1 MFKILIFLIL
11 TFYITSCG
19 NEDPLNVKVVDIK
32 EPCECIDFAV
42 LISKRLEELSPCVKP
57 EESAI
62 WECGDYYVDSLAS
75 EEERNIVKHF
85 TKRDEIYTYCIEEFD
100 HDLLSK
106 CAIDHPDLLNVNPE
120 SHLGFAK
127 YTYTMEAMDFYS
139 VVGLEFKFYDN
150 SN

>member
-1 MFKILIFLIL
+1 MFKILVFLNLLFCVI
-11 TFYITSCG
+11 SCG

-32 EPCECIDFAV
+32 EPCECIDFTV
-42 LISKRLEELSPCVKP
+42 LISKRLEELSPYVEP
-57 EESAI
+57 EESVI
-62 WECGDYYVDSLAS
+62 WDCGDYYVDSLAS
-75 EEERNIVKHF
+75 EEERIIMKYF
-85 TKRDEIYTYCIEEFD
+85 TKRNEIYNYCIEEFD

-120 SHLGFAK
+120 SHLGFTK
-127 YTYTMEAMDFYS
+127 YIYTMESMHFYS

>member
-1 MFKILIFLIL
+1 MFKILVFLNL
-11 TFYITSCG
+11 LFCVTSCSD
-19 NEDPLNVKVVDIK
+19 EDPLNVKVVDIK
-32 EPCECIDFAV
+32 EPCECIDF
-42 LISKRLEELSPCVKP
+42 
-57 EESAI
+57 
-62 WECGDYYVDSLAS
+62 
-75 EEERNIVKHF
+75 
-85 TKRDEIYTYCIEEFD
+85 TKRNEIYNYCIEEFD